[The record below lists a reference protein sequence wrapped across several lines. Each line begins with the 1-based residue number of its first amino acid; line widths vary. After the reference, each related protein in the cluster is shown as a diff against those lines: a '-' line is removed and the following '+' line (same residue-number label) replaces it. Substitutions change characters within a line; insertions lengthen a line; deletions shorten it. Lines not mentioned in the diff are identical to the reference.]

1 MPLII
6 RSGAVPATKRGRVIQ
21 LLERVGLAE
30 KLDRLPEELSGGER
44 QRCAIVRALANQPK
58 IILAD
63 EPTGN
68 LDSTSGEVVFAL
80 MREMNRETG
89 VAFIMVT
96 HDDRLAKRAG
106 RILYIKDGRV
116 RENCARRSAGHAWRG
131 GNMMLVEQARPLSE
145 EEVRERR
152 ERFGPN
158 VLVPER
164 RRFGLMWAV
173 RFFMDPMV
181 LLLLVA
187 GGTYFVLGDRF
198 DASVTLGALV
208 PIFLVTSVLERRS
221 ERALEALKKL
231 TLPTARVRRQLHDTV
246 IDAREVVPGDLML
259 VQEGDIFVAD
269 GLLVSGTPL
278 IVDESMLT
286 GESYPVVKEPG
297 TGELYAGTALRSGR
311 GEAIVTATGT
321 NTKYGRIGKL
331 MSEMRIAPTPI
342 EHVIRRLVSR
352 IGVAVI
358 VLSAAVVI
366 VERGHGALWPAAI
379 IAGVSLAMA
388 AIPEELPMVY
398 TLYLAL
404 GAWRLSKQRALVR
417 RLASVETLGSANV
430 ICVDKTGTLTYG
442 RLEVADS
449 WAPQGQDRGRLLSTA
464 ALACERDPFDPLDL
478 ALLRFAASNGVD
490 TNAMRRAAPLTRY
503 PFDAAHRRITQL
515 WPDEQGV
522 RIATKGAV
530 ETILTLCRLTN
541 AERSA
546 IVAANEFFASD
557 GMRVIAV
564 AGAVRPNSGGE
575 RSVDESE
582 LEFAGLL
589 AFNDPIRE
597 DVPAAIAD
605 CARAGITVIVITGDH
620 PATAE
625 ATARRLGLRSQR
637 TLTGADVDE
646 MYDTELIAAMDHVR
660 IFARIQPEQKL
671 RIVKALHARGDIVA
685 MTGDGTN
692 DALALREADIGVA
705 MGERGTEVARSAAD
719 LILLDDD
726 FTTIVAA
733 IAGGRRIFR
742 NLRRAFRYL
751 NAFHSPLILSAVI
764 IPFFGVPLLLWPI
777 HLVWLELIVHP
788 TSALV
793 YENDPA
799 GATDLMTE
807 PPRGRAGE
815 LLRRKDWIRPI
826 LLGVALTIG
835 CLAVYLTDLRAGFG
849 VEVSRG
855 VALTTM
861 LIGQMLLV
869 LTERST
875 RIPIWKQS
883 LTDNRRLIPILAGT
897 LAMMLAMLYISPL
910 ALAFKVAPPTFA
922 HLGEALGVAALCTL
936 WLEPFKK
943 HE

>member
-1 MPLII
+1 
-6 RSGAVPATKRGRVIQ
+6 
-21 LLERVGLAE
+21 
-30 KLDRLPEELSGGER
+30 
-44 QRCAIVRALANQPK
+44 
-58 IILAD
+58 
-63 EPTGN
+63 
-68 LDSTSGEVVFAL
+68 
-80 MREMNRETG
+80 
-89 VAFIMVT
+89 
-96 HDDRLAKRAG
+96 
-106 RILYIKDGRV
+106 
-116 RENCARRSAGHAWRG
+116 
-131 GNMMLVEQARPLSE
+131 MMLVEQARPLSE
-145 EEVRERR
+145 QEVEELRK
-152 ERFGPN
+152 RFGPN
-158 VLVPER
+158 VLVPQKR
-164 RRFGLMWAV
+164 GFGLMWAV

-187 GGTYFVLGDRF
+187 GGTYFILGDRF
-198 DASVTLGALV
+198 DAAVALGALV

-231 TLPTARVRRQLHDTV
+231 SLPTARVRRGFHDTV
-246 IDAREVVPGDLML
+246 IDARDVVPGDLML

-269 GLLVSGTPL
+269 GILVSGTPL

-286 GESYPVVKEPG
+286 GESHPVVKEPG
-297 TGELYAGTALRSGR
+297 CGELYAGTALRSGR

-321 NTKYGRIGKL
+321 ATKYGRIGKL
-331 MSEMRIAPTPI
+331 MSEMRIGATPI

-352 IGVAVI
+352 IGAAVI
-358 VLSAAVVI
+358 VLCAVVVI
-366 VERGHGALWPAAI
+366 IERGHGALWPAAI

-442 RLEVADS
+442 RLEVAGTWVS
-449 WAPQGQDRGRLLSTA
+449 AGQDRTALLYTA
-464 ALACERDPFDPLDL
+464 TLASERDPFDPLDL
-478 ALLRFAASNGVD
+478 ALLRFAASNGID
-490 TNAMRRAAPLTRY
+490 TKALQSRVPLARY
-503 PFDAAHRRITQL
+503 PFDAAHRRMTQI
-515 WPDEQGV
+515 WPDERGI

-530 ETILTLCRLTN
+530 ETIVTLCRLTDDERN
-541 AERSA
+541 AILQS
-546 IVAANEFFASD
+546 NETFACE

-564 AGAVRPNSGGE
+564 AAAARGTSYGD
-575 RSVDESE
+575 RSRDESE
-582 LEFAGLL
+582 LQFIGLL

-597 DVPAAIAD
+597 DVPPAVAD
-605 CARAGITVIVITGDH
+605 CARAGITVIMITGDH

-625 ATARRLGLRSQR
+625 ATARRLGLSSER
-637 TLTGADVDE
+637 TLTGADVDG
-646 MYDTELIAAMDHVR
+646 MYDTELTAALAHVR

-705 MGERGTEVARSAAD
+705 MGQRGTEVARSAAD

-751 NAFHSPLILSAVI
+751 NAFHSPLILSAVV
-764 IPFFGVPLLLWPI
+764 IPFFGVPLLLLPI

-799 GATDLMTE
+799 GTHDLMTE
-807 PPRGRAGE
+807 APRGRTSE

-835 CLAVYLTDLRAGFG
+835 CLGVYLGDLQSGLS

-855 VALTTM
+855 VALATM
-861 LIGQMLLV
+861 LVGQMLLV

-875 RIPIWKQS
+875 QIPVWKQS
-883 LTDNRRLIPILAGT
+883 FTDNRRLMPILAGT
-897 LAMMLAMLYISPL
+897 LAMMLAMLYIPPF
-910 ALAFKVAPPTFA
+910 ALAFKVAPPTLG
-922 HLGEALGVAALCTL
+922 HLGEALVVAALCTL
-936 WLEPFKK
+936 WLEPLKRG
-943 HE
+943 

>member
-1 MPLII
+1 
-6 RSGAVPATKRGRVIQ
+6 
-21 LLERVGLAE
+21 
-30 KLDRLPEELSGGER
+30 
-44 QRCAIVRALANQPK
+44 
-58 IILAD
+58 
-63 EPTGN
+63 
-68 LDSTSGEVVFAL
+68 
-80 MREMNRETG
+80 
-89 VAFIMVT
+89 
-96 HDDRLAKRAG
+96 
-106 RILYIKDGRV
+106 
-116 RENCARRSAGHAWRG
+116 
-131 GNMMLVEQARPLSE
+131 MLVEQARPLSD
-145 EEVRERR
+145 EEVQERR
-152 ERFGPN
+152 KRFGPN
-158 VLVPER
+158 VLVPQR
-164 RRFGLMWAV
+164 HGVGLMWAV

-187 GGTYFVLGDRF
+187 GGTYLILGDRF
-198 DASVTLGALV
+198 DAFVAVGALV

-231 TLPTARVRRQLHDTV
+231 SLPTARVRRGFHDTV
-246 IDAREVVPGDLML
+246 IDARDIVPGDLML
-259 VQEGDIFVAD
+259 VQEGDIFAAD
-269 GLLVSGTPL
+269 GILVSGTSL

-286 GESYPVVKEPG
+286 GESHPVVKEPG
-297 TGELYAGTALRSGR
+297 SGELYAGTALRSGR
-311 GEAIVTATGT
+311 GEVIVTATGT
-321 NTKYGRIGKL
+321 ATKYGRIGKI
-331 MSEMRIAPTPI
+331 MSEMRIGATPI
-342 EHVIRRLVSR
+342 EHAIRRLVSR

-358 VLSAAVVI
+358 VLCALVVI
-366 VERGHGALWPAAI
+366 IERGHGALWPAAI

-442 RLEVADS
+442 RLEIAAT
-449 WAPQGQDRGRLLSTA
+449 WTPPRQDRNVLLHTA
-464 ALACERDPFDPLDL
+464 TLACERDPFDPLDL
-478 ALLRFAASNGVD
+478 ALLRFAASNGID
-490 TNAMRRAAPLTRY
+490 TTALHSQTPLAMY

-515 WPDEQGV
+515 WPDERGV

-530 ETILTLCRLTN
+530 ETILTLCRLSDE
-541 AERSA
+541 ERNS
-546 IVAANEFFASD
+546 IIQSNEYFASE

-564 AGAVRPNSGGE
+564 AGAVHATSYGDRN
-575 RSVDESE
+575 RDESD
-582 LEFAGLL
+582 LQFIGLL
-589 AFNDPIRE
+589 AFTDPIRE
-597 DVPAAIAD
+597 NVPAAIDD
-605 CARAGITVIVITGDH
+605 CSRAGITVIMITGDH

-625 ATARRLGLRSQR
+625 ATARRLGLRSER
-637 TLTGADVDE
+637 TLTGADVDG
-646 MYDTELIAAMDHVR
+646 MYDTELIAALAHVR
-660 IFARIQPEQKL
+660 VFARIQPEQKL

-705 MGERGTEVARSAAD
+705 MGQRGTEVARGAAD

-733 IAGGRRIFR
+733 IVGGRRIFR

-751 NAFHSPLILSAVI
+751 NAFHSPLILSTVV
-764 IPFFGVPLLLWPI
+764 IPFFGVPLLLLPI

-799 GATDLMTE
+799 GANDLMTE
-807 PPRGRAGE
+807 APRGRASE
-815 LLRRKDWIRPI
+815 LLWRKDWVRPI

-835 CLAVYLTDLRAGFG
+835 CLALYLGDLHSGLS

-855 VALTTM
+855 MALATM
-861 LIGQMLLV
+861 LVGQMLLV

-875 RIPIWKQS
+875 QIPVWKQS
-883 LTDNRRLIPILAGT
+883 FSDNRRLIPILAGT
-897 LAMMLAMLYISPL
+897 LAMMLAMLYVQPF
-910 ALAFKVAPPTFA
+910 ALAFKVAAPTIS
-922 HLGEALGVAALCTL
+922 HLGEAVGVAALCTL

-943 HE
+943 EVVS

>member
-1 MPLII
+1 MLI
-6 RSGAVPATKRGRVIQ
+6 
-21 LLERVGLAE
+21 E
-30 KLDRLPEELSGGER
+30 
-44 QRCAIVRALANQPK
+44 QP
-58 IILAD
+58 
-63 EPTGN
+63 
-68 LDSTSGEVVFAL
+68 
-80 MREMNRETG
+80 
-89 VAFIMVT
+89 
-96 HDDRLAKRAG
+96 
-106 RILYIKDGRV
+106 
-116 RENCARRSAGHAWRG
+116 
-131 GNMMLVEQARPLSE
+131 RPLSDD
-145 EEVRERR
+145 EVRERR
-152 ERFGPN
+152 KQFGPN

-164 RRFGLMWAV
+164 RGFGLTWAV

-181 LLLLVA
+181 LLLLLA
-187 GGTYFVLGDRF
+187 GVTYLILGDRF
-198 DASVTLGALV
+198 DAFVAVGALV

-221 ERALEALKKL
+221 EHALEALKKL
-231 TLPTARVRRQLHDTV
+231 SLPTARVRRGLHDTM
-246 IDAREVVPGDLML
+246 IDARDVVPGDVML

-269 GLLVSGTPL
+269 GILVSGTSL

-286 GESYPVVKEPG
+286 GESHPVVKEPG

-321 NTKYGRIGKL
+321 ATKYGRIGKL
-331 MSEMRIAPTPI
+331 MSEMRIGATPI

-358 VLSAAVVI
+358 VLCAVVVMI
-366 VERGHGALWPAAI
+366 ERGHGALWPAAI

-442 RLEVADS
+442 RLEVATT
-449 WAPQGQDRGRLLSTA
+449 WTTTGQDRNALLYTA
-464 ALACERDPFDPLDL
+464 SLACERDPFDPLDL
-478 ALLRFAASNGVD
+478 ALLRFAAANGVD
-490 TNAMRRAAPLTRY
+490 TKGLQTRTPLARY
-503 PFDAAHRRITQL
+503 PFDAAHRRITQV
-515 WPDEQGV
+515 WADGQGV
-522 RIATKGAV
+522 RVAAKGAV
-530 ETILTLCRLTN
+530 ETILTLCRLN
-541 AERSA
+541 EQERTS
-546 IVAANEFFASD
+546 IVQMNERFASE

-564 AGAVRPNSGGE
+564 AGAARAASSGD
-575 RSVDESE
+575 RDHDESD
-582 LEFAGLL
+582 LDFMGLL
-589 AFNDPIRE
+589 AFSDPIRE
-597 DVPAAIAD
+597 DVPPAIRD
-605 CARAGITVIVITGDH
+605 CASAGITVIMITGDH

-625 ATARRLGLRSQR
+625 ATARRLGLRSER
-637 TLTGADVDE
+637 TLTGADLDG
-646 MYDTELIAAMDHVR
+646 MYDTELIAAVSHVR

-671 RIVKALHARGDIVA
+671 RIVRALHARGDIVA

-705 MGERGTEVARSAAD
+705 MGQRGTEVARSAAD

-726 FTTIVAA
+726 FSTIVAA

-751 NAFHSPLILSAVI
+751 NAFHSPLILSAVV
-764 IPFFGVPLLLWPI
+764 IPFFGVPLLLLPI

-799 GATDLMTE
+799 GAHDLMTE
-807 PPRGRAGE
+807 APCGRASD

-826 LLGVALTIG
+826 LLGVALTVG
-835 CLAVYLTDLRAGFG
+835 CLAVYFVDLQSGLS

-855 VALTTM
+855 MALATM
-861 LIGQMLLV
+861 LVGQMLLV

-875 RIPIWKQS
+875 RIPVWKQS
-883 LTDNRRLIPILAGT
+883 FTDNRRLMPILLGT
-897 LAMMLAMLYISPL
+897 LAMMLAMLYIPPF
-910 ALAFKVAPPTFA
+910 ALAFKVGPPTIA

-943 HE
+943 GALS

>member
-1 MPLII
+1 MP
-6 RSGAVPATKRGRVIQ
+6 STQ
-21 LLERVGLAE
+21 QMHAE
-30 KLDRLPEELSGGER
+30 H
-44 QRCAIVRALANQPK
+44 V
-58 IILAD
+58 
-63 EPTGN
+63 
-68 LDSTSGEVVFAL
+68 
-80 MREMNRETG
+80 
-89 VAFIMVT
+89 
-96 HDDRLAKRAG
+96 H
-106 RILYIKDGRV
+106 
-116 RENCARRSAGHAWRG
+116 
-131 GNMMLVEQARPLSE
+131 PLSE
-145 EEVRERR
+145 QEVQERR
-152 ERFGPN
+152 KRFGAN
-158 VLVPER
+158 VLVPQR
-164 RRFGLMWAV
+164 RGLRLMWVV

-187 GGTYFVLGDRF
+187 GGTYLLLGDRL
-198 DASVTLGALV
+198 DAFVALAALV

-221 ERALEALKKL
+221 ERALEALKEL
-231 TLPTARVRRQLHDTV
+231 SLPTARVRRNLHDSV
-246 IDAREVVPGDLML
+246 IDARDVVPGDIML

-269 GLLVSGTPL
+269 GILVGGTPL

-286 GESYPVVKEPG
+286 GESHPLVKEPG
-297 TGELYAGTALRSGR
+297 SGELYAGTALRSGR
-311 GEAIVTATGT
+311 GEAIVTAIGT
-321 NTKYGRIGKL
+321 STKYGRIGKL
-331 MSEMRIAPTPI
+331 MSEMHIGATPI
-342 EHVIRRLVSR
+342 EQIIRRLVSR

-358 VLSAAVVI
+358 VLCAAVVI
-366 VERGHGALWPAAI
+366 IERGHGALWPAAI

-442 RLEVADS
+442 RLEVADT
-449 WAPQGQDRGRLLSTA
+449 WVAPGHEREELISTA

-478 ALLRFAASNGVD
+478 ALLRLAGIVKNG
-490 TNAMRRAAPLTRY
+490 TPLVSY
-503 PFDAAHRRITQL
+503 PFDAAHRRMTQV
-515 WPDEQGV
+515 WPDARGV
-522 RIATKGAV
+522 RIAAKGAV
-530 ETILTLCRLTN
+530 EAIVTLCRLTDDERDEILRTN
-541 AERSA
+541 ERFAAE
-546 IVAANEFFASD
+546 

-564 AGAVRPNSGGE
+564 AGAVHAAAGGD
-575 RSVDESE
+575 RGSDESG
-582 LEFAGLL
+582 LEFAGLI
-589 AFNDPIRE
+589 AFSDPIRE

-605 CARAGITVIVITGDH
+605 CARAGITVIMITGDH
-620 PATAE
+620 PATAQ
-625 ATARRLGLRSQR
+625 ATARRLGLRSER
-637 TLTGADVDE
+637 TLTGADLDG
-646 MYDTELIAAMDHVR
+646 MYDTELIAAIAHVR

-705 MGERGTEVARSAAD
+705 MGQRGTEVARSAAD

-751 NAFHSPLILSAVI
+751 NAFHAPLILSAVV
-764 IPFFGVPLLLWPI
+764 IPFFGVPLLLLPI

-799 GATDLMTE
+799 GAHDLMTE

-815 LLRRKDWIRPI
+815 LLRRTDWVRPI
-826 LLGVALTIG
+826 LLGVALTVG
-835 CLAVYLTDLRAGFG
+835 SLAIYFLDLQGGLG
-849 VEVSRG
+849 VDVARG
-855 VALTTM
+855 VALACM
-861 LIGQMLLV
+861 LAGQMLLV

-875 RIPIWKQS
+875 QIPVWKQS
-883 LTDNRRLIPILAGT
+883 FTGNRRLLPILAGT
-897 LAMMLAMLYISPL
+897 LAMMLAMLYIPAF
-910 ALAFKVAPPTFA
+910 ALAFKVAPPTIG
-922 HLGEALGVAALCTL
+922 HLGEALGVAVLCTL

-943 HE
+943 G